1 MEIYYDEELD
11 YLEIFIQNPP
21 QNYGEDIID
30 DITLFKDENTD
41 EVVGI
46 GIQEFKEK
54 TKNLKDIKL
63 QLPFEINFFPLPQT
77 NK

>member
-11 YLEIFIQNPP
+11 YLEIFVQNPP
-21 QNYGEDIID
+21 PNYGEDIEE
-30 DITLFKDENTD
+30 DITLFRDENTD

-63 QLPFEINFFPLPQT
+63 QLPFEINFLQLPI